1 MPGPGFAVI
10 DFETTG
16 LFPGGHDRVV
26 EVAVV
31 HVDDRGAVTGQWDTL
46 VNPQRDLG
54 PQHIHQIRAAE
65 VMGAP
70 TFPQIAGELVD
81 LLAGRVLVAHNASF
95 DIRFLRAEL
104 ERAGALPPLALE
116 PWLCTMQL
124 ARDFLP
130 GAGRA
135 LADCCAAYDI
145 ELEDAHRASVDAF
158 ATAQLLAAY
167 MGTGAD
173 PEFWYSYISKAMDE
187 VWPSLAHSGSPWV
200 PRGAQQPSPASFIQ
214 RITLKMPEHAGPAE
228 HLDYLALLD
237 RCLLDQQISAHE
249 ANALVELA
257 ETLGISRTTCID
269 LHRQYFD
276 QLTAVAW
283 ADGVLTNDEIADLV
297 AVARM
302 LDIPSGIVAAAMQ
315 PRAAGEPASSAE
327 SVSVVELVGT
337 SPTQFGLLPGDLI
350 VLTGDMTRSREDWQR
365 ELRERGF
372 VPWDAVTKKVK
383 LVAAADPDS
392 LSGKARKARDY
403 GIPIV
408 SEAGLADLLER

>member
-1 MPGPGFAVI
+1 
-10 DFETTG
+10 
-16 LFPGGHDRVV
+16 
-26 EVAVV
+26 
-31 HVDDRGAVTGQWDTL
+31 
-46 VNPQRDLG
+46 
-54 PQHIHQIRAAE
+54 
-65 VMGAP
+65 
-70 TFPQIAGELVD
+70 
-81 LLAGRVLVAHNASF
+81 
-95 DIRFLRAEL
+95 
-104 ERAGALPPLALE
+104 
-116 PWLCTMQL
+116 
-124 ARDFLP
+124 
-130 GAGRA
+130 
-135 LADCCAAYDI
+135 
-145 ELEDAHRASVDAF
+145 
-158 ATAQLLAAY
+158 
-167 MGTGAD
+167 
-173 PEFWYSYISKAMDE
+173 MDE
-187 VWPSLAHSGSPWV
+187 VWPSLAHAGSPWV

-249 ANALVELA
+249 ANALVDLA
-257 ETLGISRTTCID
+257 ETLGISRTTCVE

-315 PRAAGEPASSAE
+315 PRAAGE
-327 SVSVVELVGT
+327 SVVEPVET
-337 SPTQFGLLPGDLI
+337 SSTLFHLAPGDLI
-350 VLTGDMTRSREDWQR
+350 VLTGDMARSREDWQR

-408 SEAGLADLLER
+408 SEAGLVDLLGR